1 MRGALLIALLQAGN
15 VGGTEPDTTRPV
27 PDSADLATAY
37 VDEAAR
43 ELVRLA
49 RGHRGV
55 IDASVFHYAA
65 TSHQRIS
72 VGVRALRRD
81 RLLYLRET
89 ATHVD
94 WWRDRPSRVR
104 VEGAREAIPIALPGV
119 RIPDGLED
127 WAREFVPEPTDDRL
141 FAAITTNGFAWH
153 PLVEGGEALYRYAT
167 GDTTAIRLPDGSEIR
182 LVELRAIPRERDVR
196 VVTGSFWIELDN
208 HAIVKA
214 LFRPARPFDLERDLA
229 RLDPEEEEELDEVPA
244 ILKPITFDVEYL
256 TVDYGYWEMRWWM
269 PRLMAFHG
277 SLRMGPATFPVTI
290 EIRYHDYTVEADPF
304 GLPELPPLIRHL
316 AGDPTSRPRPYE
328 YPIRVEVADS
338 AQLLDSPLLAESF
351 YAAREALIS
360 DSELQTLA
368 DQLGGLPPSPWAVD
382 RPRVTPPWVPGRGLT
397 RYNRVEELSAGARV
411 DWDLGRARIDLTA
424 RLGTGDWEPR
434 GELGAAFHGQR
445 RDWRLA
451 VYNRLAVADPSLHP
465 LGLWNSVTA
474 LMLGRDDGTYF
485 RAAGA
490 EVRVSPPGGTGY
502 ALRFYGERQRVATV
516 HTDWSFSHLF
526 GGTGAFRPTIDAV
539 PADQLGLALT
549 VGGETGLDPTAFRW
563 GGWLDITAET
573 GTFTFVRP
581 GITLRAAAPVL
592 GLLTAVEVAGG
603 ATFTAGGEA
612 APVQAEWFLGGPGNL
627 RGFAGGSYHGPEFGR
642 LRAELANQF
651 PGARLA
657 LFADAGWAG
666 SAEDFA
672 DEDIAVSVGIGAS
685 ALDGLLRM
693 DLARPLR
700 PASGVRFEL
709 YMDAIF

>member
-1 MRGALLIALLQAGN
+1 M
-15 VGGTEPDTTRPV
+15 
-27 PDSADLATAY
+27 
-37 VDEAAR
+37 
-43 ELVRLA
+43 
-49 RGHRGV
+49 
-55 IDASVFHYAA
+55 
-65 TSHQRIS
+65 
-72 VGVRALRRD
+72 
-81 RLLYLRET
+81 
-89 ATHVD
+89 
-94 WWRDRPSRVR
+94 
-104 VEGAREAIPIALPGV
+104 EAIPIALPGV

-153 PLVEGGEALYRYAT
+153 PLVEGAEALYRYAT

-214 LFRPARPFDLERDLA
+214 LYRPARPFDLERDLA
-229 RLDPEEEEELDEVPA
+229 RFDPEEEEELDEVPA

-277 SLRMGPATFPVTI
+277 SLRLGPATFPVTI
-290 EIRYHDYTVEADPF
+290 EIRYRDYTVEADPL

-338 AQLLDSPLLAESF
+338 ARLLDSPLLAESF
-351 YAAREALIS
+351 YSAGEALIS
-360 DSELQTLA
+360 DSELRTLA
-368 DQLGGLPPSPWAVD
+368 DQLGGLPPSPWAVE
-382 RPRVTPPWVPGRGLT
+382 RPRVTPPWVPGRGLI
-397 RYNRVEELSAGARV
+397 RYNRVEELSAGARM
-411 DWDLGRARIDLTA
+411 DWDLGRARIDMTA

-445 RDWRLA
+445 RAWRVG
-451 VYNRLAVADPSLHP
+451 VYNRLAVADPSLRP
-465 LGLWNSVTA
+465 LGLWNSATA
-474 LMLGRDDGTYF
+474 LMFGRDDGTYF

-490 EVRVSPPGGTGY
+490 EVRVSPRDGTGY
-502 ALRFYGERQRVATV
+502 AFRFYGERQRVAAV

-526 GGTGAFRPTIDAV
+526 GGTGAFRPAIDAA

-581 GITLRAAAPVL
+581 GVTLRAAAPVF

-603 ATFTAGGEA
+603 ATFTSGGEA
-612 APVQAEWFLGGPGNL
+612 PPIQAEWFLGGSGNL
-627 RGFAGGSYHGPEFGR
+627 RGFPGGSYHGTEFGR
-642 LRAELANQF
+642 VRAELANQF

-657 LFADAGWAG
+657 LFGDAGWAG
-666 SAEDFA
+666 SAEHFSA
-672 DEDIAVSVGIGAS
+672 EDIAVSVGIGAS

-693 DLARPLR
+693 DLARPVR
-700 PASGVRFEL
+700 PASGVRFDL